1 MRPGNIGID
10 WVFSLNEAAVLC
22 NAVKMGSCWDLNVP
36 SPGQV
41 KATALKGQ
49 CILQKH
55 CNRKAQAQYCEI
67 LFFFFCLEVMSLKLQ
82 TTIKKTIQ
90 LFGPMSPF
98 SLKQKQRALYI
109 NLLLTQTLHNSMF
122 NSERY
127 SFFIGSFT
135 SYLFIMSKSNKQ
147 GEKKAKRHL
156 LSPLCS
162 YLFK

>member
-55 CNRKAQAQYCEI
+55 CNRKAQVQYCEI

-122 NSERY
+122 NSECY
-127 SFFIGSFT
+127 SFFYWILYFLSIYYVKIKQTRRKKSQETSSFP
-135 SYLFIMSKSNKQ
+135 IMQ
-147 GEKKAKRHL
+147 L
-156 LSPLCS
+156 PI
-162 YLFK
+162 